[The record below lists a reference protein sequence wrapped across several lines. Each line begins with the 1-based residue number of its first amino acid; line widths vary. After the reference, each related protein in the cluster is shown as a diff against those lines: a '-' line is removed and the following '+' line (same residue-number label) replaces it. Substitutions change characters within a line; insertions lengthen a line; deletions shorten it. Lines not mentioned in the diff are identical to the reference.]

1 MQVTRYFSNAKAIKI
16 PFIILLTVLTVS
28 CASTS
33 GPAQRYSKSD
43 NKEFTKPLR
52 APKSEGGAN
61 EESNINKNDTQ
72 GSLRI
77 SRPPKLSAD
86 EGAKQAELAFIPKLS
101 EEKITQQT
109 FNSLP
114 IRAFIN
120 EVYGNQLGL
129 NFVIE
134 PSLSKAPDLVT
145 MRLNSQLSEKDLY
158 VLATKTLE
166 GYGISTFE
174 KDGVLFFDYVPE
186 AADGELPIIASGLA
200 LPDVP
205 RGNRPVFYLYPLKA
219 LRTPEVNGVLS
230 QMFPKRDV
238 TIREDLYRNAF
249 IISGKSNRVRQV
261 VEAIKLLDKPSM
273 SGMASAIISPIVS
286 SVDELSEQLITV
298 LSAQGYN
305 VKANSF
311 NAPIRFL
318 PLQSTGQLVV
328 FAKSEDVLDYV
339 LEWAEKLE
347 EERQTEVSNGL
358 FIYQVQSTQAS
369 HVVSLLTSLG
379 VSRGAVAGPK
389 NSDGNAPNARQDNN
403 NTDSQTIISVDEKLN
418 TILFS
423 GSGKE
428 WLKVRSLIKKLDK
441 PAPSVMIEVVLLEV
455 SLEEEEK
462 SAIEW
467 LFNSGLGSYNVVGS
481 TIGQFGQDG
490 SGFSLSVGDTRAAMN
505 FLYDNSRTRIR
516 SRPRVMVQSGAEAS
530 IEVGDKIP
538 VLTSNV
544 TSTVTTNAPTIQ
556 NVTYQETGV
565 LLSIKPTVHATGFVD
580 IEISQELSEAS
591 STDSGFES
599 SPVISSRKIETLLT
613 LRDGGS
619 VLIGGLIRAT
629 DSDGEKGVPGL
640 GKLPVIGKLFSGE
653 NKSFRRTEMLM
664 MVIPYILNGPD
675 EVEALSDE
683 LQKARLEELGER

>member
-1 MQVTRYFSNAKAIKI
+1 MYFNRR
-16 PFIILLTVLTVS
+16 IILERSARLSVLALAILGVFS

-33 GPAQRYSKSD
+33 GPAQRYSEKD
-43 NKEFTKPLR
+43 DKEFTQPLR
-52 APKSEGGAN
+52 LPKAQEELTNELKAKSDEDVGA
-61 EESNINKNDTQ
+61 
-72 GSLRI
+72 LVI

-86 EGAKQAELAFIPKLS
+86 EGAKQAELAFIPSLS
-101 EEKITQQT
+101 DNKIAQQSY
-109 FNSLP
+109 NNLP

-134 PSLSKAPDLVT
+134 PTLGKAPDLVT
-145 MRLNSQLSEKDLY
+145 MRLNSQLSEKDLF

-174 KDGVLFFDYVPE
+174 KDGVLVFDYSPE
-186 AADGELPIIASGLA
+186 AADGNVPIIATGLA

-205 RGNRPVFYLYPLKA
+205 RGNRPVFYLYPLKS
-219 LRTPEVNGVLS
+219 LSTPEVNSVLS
-230 QMFPKRDV
+230 QMFDRKDV
-238 TIREDLYRNAF
+238 TIREDMYRNAL
-249 IISGKSNRVRQV
+249 IISGKSSKVRQV
-261 VEAIKLLDKPSM
+261 VEAVKLLDKPSM
-273 SGMASAIISPIVS
+273 SGMASAIISPVIS
-286 SVDELSEQLITV
+286 TVDELTSQLRTV
-298 LSAQGYN
+298 LSAEGFN
-305 VKANSF
+305 VKANSP

-328 FAKSEDVLDYV
+328 FAKSEEILDYI
-339 LEWAEKLE
+339 LEWAEKFE
-347 EERQTEVSNGL
+347 EERQTDVSDGL
-358 FIYQVQSTQAS
+358 FTYQVQSTQAD
-369 HVVSLLTSLG
+369 HVVKLLTSLG
-379 VSRGAVAGPK
+379 VASGSGAQSGGNSTGNTNSTT
-389 NSDGNAPNARQDNN
+389 NSDAR
-403 NTDSQTIISVDEKLN
+403 TVMAVDEKLN

-423 GSGKE
+423 GSGKD
-428 WLKVRSLIKKLDK
+428 WLRTLALIKKLDR

-467 LFNSGLGSYNVVGS
+467 LFKSGIGSYNVVGQ
-481 TIGQFGQDG
+481 TLGQFGQDG
-490 SGFSLSVGDTRAAMN
+490 SGFSLNIGDTRAAMN

-538 VLTSNV
+538 VLTSSVTSNV
-544 TSTVTTNAPTIQ
+544 TNNAPTIQ

-565 LLSIKPTVHATGFVD
+565 LLNIKPTVHATGFVD
-580 IEISQELSEAS
+580 IQISQELSEAS

-599 SPVISSRKIETLLT
+599 SPVISSRRIETILT

-629 DSDGEKGVPGL
+629 DSNGDKGVPGL
-640 GKLPVIGKLFSGE
+640 GKLPIIGKLFSGE

-664 MVIPYILNGPD
+664 MVIPYILNGPE
-675 EVEALSDE
+675 EVEALTDE
-683 LQKARLEELGER
+683 LQKARMEELTQ

>member
-1 MQVTRYFSNAKAIKI
+1 MYFNRRITLDRTARLSVIALAILGV
-16 PFIILLTVLTVS
+16 FS

-33 GPAQRYSKSD
+33 GPAQRYSEKD
-43 NKEFTKPLR
+43 EKEFTQPLR
-52 APKSEGGAN
+52 PPKAQEELTSELRT
-61 EESNINKNDTQ
+61 ESDEDV
-72 GSLRI
+72 GSLVI
-77 SRPPKLSAD
+77 SRPPKLSVD
-86 EGAKQAELAFIPKLS
+86 EGAKQAELAFVPTLS
-101 EEKITQQT
+101 EKKIAQQSY
-109 FNSLP
+109 NNLP

-134 PSLSKAPDLVT
+134 PTLSKAPDLVT

-174 KDGVLFFDYVPE
+174 KDGVLVFDYVPE
-186 AADGELPIIASGLA
+186 AADGDVPIIATGLA

-205 RGNRPVFYLYPLKA
+205 RGNRPVFYLYPLKSVA
-219 LRTPEVNGVLS
+219 TPEVNGVLS
-230 QMFPKRDV
+230 QMFSRKEI
-238 TIREDLYRNAF
+238 TIREDMYRNAL
-249 IISGKSNRVRQV
+249 IISGKSSKVRQV
-261 VEAIKLLDKPSM
+261 VEAVKLLDKPSM
-273 SGMASAIISPIVS
+273 SGMASAIISPVIS
-286 SVDELSEQLITV
+286 TVDELTNQLRTV
-298 LSAQGYN
+298 LSAEGFN
-305 VKANSF
+305 VKANSP
-311 NAPIRFL
+311 NTPIRFL
-318 PLQSTGQLVV
+318 PLESTGQLVV
-328 FAKSEDVLDYV
+328 FAKSEEVLDYI
-339 LEWAEKLE
+339 LEWAEKFE
-347 EERQTEVSNGL
+347 EERQTDVSDGL
-358 FIYQVQSTQAS
+358 FTYQVQSTQAE
-369 HVVSLLTSLG
+369 HVVKLLTSLG
-379 VSRGAVAGPK
+379 VASGTGVQSG
-389 NSDGNAPNARQDNN
+389 NN
-403 NTDSQTIISVDEKLN
+403 NAANAKSGGANNNSRTVMAVDEKLN

-428 WLKVRSLIKKLDK
+428 WLRTLSLIKKLDR

-490 SGFSLSVGDTRAAMN
+490 SGFSLNVGDGRALMN

-530 IEVGDKIP
+530 IEVGDRIP
-538 VLTSNV
+538 VLTSSV
-544 TSTVTTNAPTIQ
+544 TSTAASNAPTIQ

-565 LLSIKPTVHATGFVD
+565 LLNIKPTVHATGFVD
-580 IEISQELSEAS
+580 IQISQELSEAS

-599 SPVISSRKIETLLT
+599 SPVISSRRIETILT

-629 DSDGEKGVPGL
+629 DSNGDKGIPGL
-640 GKLPVIGKLFSGE
+640 GKLPILGKLFSGE

-664 MVIPYILNGPD
+664 MVIPYSLNGPD
-675 EVEALSDE
+675 EVEALTDD
-683 LQKARLEELGER
+683 LQKARMDELTQ